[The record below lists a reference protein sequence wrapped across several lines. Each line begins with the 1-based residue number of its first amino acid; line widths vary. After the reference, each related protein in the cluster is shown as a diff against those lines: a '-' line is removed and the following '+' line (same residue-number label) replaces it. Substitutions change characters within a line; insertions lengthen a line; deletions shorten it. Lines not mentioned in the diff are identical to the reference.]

1 MAEEEIVHPIET
13 DESKPSDPTKK
24 ILAAVAL
31 VAILAGVG
39 TGFLVYKTKPSQ
51 LVSQTTTSKTGEGQP
66 TPPALDSKTFR
77 DSAEGTVEKKDENDN
92 NEGTHKLVRE
102 GGVSQTVYLVSSVVD
117 LDKYVG
123 KKVTVWG
130 ETFSST
136 QVGWLMDVGRV
147 EEK

>member
-1 MAEEEIVHPIET
+1 MAEEEIVHPIEQ
-13 DESKPSDPTKK
+13 ESSKPSDPTKK
-24 ILAAVAL
+24 ILIGIAVL
-31 VAILAGVG
+31 AILAGIG
-39 TGFLVYKTKPSQ
+39 TGFLIHKVKPSQ
-51 LVSQTTTSKTGEGQP
+51 IVSQNATSNSAEAKVTP
-66 TPPALDSKTFR
+66 TQADNQTFR
-77 DSAEGTVEKKDENDN
+77 DSATGTIEKKDENDT

-102 GGVSQTVYLVSSVVD
+102 GGSSQTVYLVSSVVD